1 MYEKGWKNLH
11 PPGREKLRVEG
22 GAYEGGTL
30 NAHTNNYVEYYDWI
44 YKVNGYISQEERE
57 AAKNLSGIKK

>member
-30 NAHTNNYVEYYDWI
+30 NAHTNNYVEYYD
-44 YKVNGYISQEERE
+44 
-57 AAKNLSGIKK
+57 